1 MVHTGEIN
9 QVPGIYR
16 SDCCRV
22 EKALVKG
29 QRFQPCP
36 SAPGRRCRRSVATW
50 SLVRRLT
57 EHFKG
62 DEVRYR

>member
-16 SDCCRV
+16 SDCCGV
-22 EKALVKG
+22 EKSLVKG

-36 SAPGRRCRRSVATW
+36 SVPGRPCRRSIATW
-50 SLVRRLT
+50 SLVRRADKT
-57 EHFKG
+57 FQRG
-62 DEVRYR
+62 